1 MILALDIGNSEITL
15 GGFEGDGL
23 KFVSHI
29 SSDTAKTS
37 DEYAISLFSI
47 LSLHSVDPS
56 AVTGAIM
63 SSVVPELN
71 HVLRKAVS
79 SALGIE
85 ALTVGPGIKT
95 GIGIRCDTP
104 SSVGGDL
111 ISASVAAHYIY
122 GSPSLIV
129 DIDTATKMTVVNK
142 NGAFIGTSIIP
153 GVLMG
158 LDALSKSAAL
168 LPTVEPEAPDCVIA
182 KNTADCMRSGVIYG
196 NASMIDGMIDRI
208 FAETQEELQIIIT
221 GSQAELITPHLSHS
235 FIYDGHLVLRGLNI
249 LYKKNN

>member
-1 MILALDIGNSEITL
+1 MILALDIGNSAITL
-15 GGFEGDGL
+15 GGFEGDEL

-37 DEYAISLFSI
+37 DEYAVSLISV
-47 LSLHSVDPS
+47 LSLHALSPA

-71 HVLRKAVS
+71 QVLRKAI
-79 SALGIE
+79 ALVFSVE
-85 ALTVGPGIKT
+85 VLTVGPGIKT

-111 ISASVAAHYIY
+111 ICASVAAHYIY
-122 GSPSLIV
+122 SSPSLIV

-142 NGAFIGTSIIP
+142 SGAFIGTSIIP

-158 LDALSKSAAL
+158 LEALSNSSAL
-168 LPTVEPEAPDCVIA
+168 LPTVEPEAPACVIA

-208 FAETQEELQIIIT
+208 FSEIGEEMTVILT
-221 GSQAELITPHLSHS
+221 GSQANLITPHLTHS

>member
-1 MILALDIGNSEITL
+1 MILALDIGNSVMTI
-15 GGFEGDGL
+15 GGFEGDEL

-29 SSDTAKTS
+29 SSDTARTS
-37 DEYAISLFSI
+37 DEYAVSLISIFS
-47 LSLHSVDPS
+47 LRSVAPS
-56 AVTGAIM
+56 DVTGAIM

-71 HVLRKAVS
+71 QILRKAIV
-79 SALGIE
+79 LVFGVE
-85 ALTVGPGIKT
+85 VLTVGPGIKT

-111 ISASVAAHYIY
+111 ICASVAAHYIY

-142 NGAFIGTSIIP
+142 SGSFIGTSIIP

-158 LDALSKSAAL
+158 LEALAKSASL
-168 LPTVEPEAPDCVIA
+168 LPTVEPEAPACVIA

-196 NASMIDGMIDRI
+196 NASMTDGMIDRI
-208 FAETQEELQIIIT
+208 FSEIGEEMTVIVT
-221 GSQAELITPHLSHS
+221 GSQADIITPHLSHS
-235 FIYDGHLVLRGLNI
+235 FTYDEHLVLRGLNI
-249 LYKKNN
+249 LYRKNN